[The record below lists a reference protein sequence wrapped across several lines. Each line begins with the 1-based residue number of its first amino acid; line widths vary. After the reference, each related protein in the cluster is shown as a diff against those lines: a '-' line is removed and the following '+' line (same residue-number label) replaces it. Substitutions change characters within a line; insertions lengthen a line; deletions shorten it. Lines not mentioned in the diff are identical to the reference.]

1 MVRPDLYAMSGRELD
16 TVLAALRYW
25 QLGTARK
32 AIPPEFVAMAD
43 NGVQRLTM
51 DETEALFERLMFA
64 GFAEVDRRG
73 GRTEK

>member
-1 MVRPDLYAMSGRELD
+1 MGPDLYAMSGRELD

-25 QLGTARK
+25 QLGVAR
-32 AIPPEFVAMAD
+32 ATVPAEFLAMAD
-43 NGVQRLTM
+43 NGARRLSP

-73 GRTEK
+73 GLSEK

>member
-1 MVRPDLYAMSGRELD
+1 MGPDLYAMSGSELD

-25 QLGTARK
+25 QFGVARA
-32 AIPPEFVAMAD
+32 AIPAEFQAMAD
-43 NGVQRLTM
+43 NGARRLNP

-73 GRTEK
+73 GNSEK